1 VVETIQQ
8 RVAEGLPLVTI
19 WREDPGLAGA
29 ASRFWGGRR
38 NAVIA
43 AGFEPPSRVWSRA
56 MVIEELR
63 RVYPRLKQGLTVAHP
78 RLAKAAAQHFG
89 SYRKAVVAAGLEIRS
104 RKWSRERLIHAIQDR
119 YVQGLPLKCL
129 GTNVDIMLVSAAKLH
144 FGRWRAALKAAGVPC
159 PPPRRRWGRERVLA
173 AVRAHYRDDGIPVRI
188 RRPNSRVQSAVQ
200 HYFGHWHAALLA
212 AGFSLPPSGKT
223 WTRETL
229 MAELQARRVQGLAV
243 TWDKNRDIA
252 YVARKLF
259 GSWTAAL
266 QAANIP
272 VHRIR
277 WTGQSVIREIQNRF
291 QQGLSLSSGIAAN
304 YTLAAAAVKHLGS
317 WSQALRAAGIS
328 KASFQLP
335 PVQDPSHDSPRG
347 HSPDRSA
354 RPAAAIAQRRRR
366 AARRARPV

>member
-1 VVETIQQ
+1 MIQQ
-8 RVAEGLPLVTI
+8 RVAEGLSLVTI

-38 NAVIA
+38 NAAIA

-89 SYRKAVVAAGLEIRS
+89 SYRSAVLAAGLEIRP
-104 RKWSRERLIHAIQDR
+104 RKWSRERLILAIQDR
-119 YVQGLPLKCL
+119 HVRGLPLKCL
-129 GTNVDIMLVSAAKLH
+129 GANIDIMLVSAAKLH

-188 RRPNSRVQSAVQ
+188 RRPNSRLQAAVT
-200 HYFGHWHAALLA
+200 HYFGHWQAALLA
-212 AGFSLPPSGKT
+212 AGFSLPPARRT

-229 MAELQARRVQGLAV
+229 IAELQARRAQGLAV
-243 TWDKNRDIA
+243 TWERNRDIEYA
-252 YVARKLF
+252 ARKLF

-266 QAANIP
+266 QAADLP

-277 WTGQSVIREIQNRF
+277 WTGQRVIREIQDRF
-291 QQGLSLSSGIAAN
+291 RQGLSLSSGIAAN

-317 WSQALRAAGIS
+317 WSLALRAAGIS
-328 KASFQLP
+328 KPSFQQR
-335 PVQDPSHDSPRG
+335 PVQEPPHDTPTG
-347 HSPDRSA
+347 HSPDRST
-354 RPAAAIAQRRRR
+354 RPTTPIAPRRRR
-366 AARRARPV
+366 TTRRIRPV